1 MARPLWDEPERPFC
15 ARSNVGQA
23 PKKYMSSLTLALLIF
38 GLCYLLIMTERLHK
52 TIVALSGATLMI
64 VLGVVSQE
72 EAFYSH
78 EFGVDYNVVFLLI
91 GMMVIVNIVRET
103 GLFEVLAIW
112 AAQRADA
119 KPFRLLVLL
128 ALLTAGQSAMLD
140 NVTTVLLM
148 APVTLAIA
156 KRLELDPIPFLL
168 TEALASNIGG
178 TATLVGDPPNIMI
191 ASKAELSYLDFLFVM
206 GPIAIVI
213 MVVFVGALWLILG
226 RSMTVDPQLREA
238 VLALSSREA
247 VPDKAFLRRC
257 LFLLVVV
264 NVGFCLHSLVHL
276 EPATIALL
284 GASLF
289 MLIGHARRT
298 PEDAEEMTYL
308 AEVEWQTIFFFIGLF
323 VLVGGLVKVGVIRY
337 LADQLVTVTRGN
349 LTGST
354 MAVLWGS
361 AALSA
366 VVDNIPYVAAM
377 NPLIVDLARSLHPE
391 VTDYVALVHQ
401 PDIIPL
407 WWALALGACLG
418 GNGTIIGASANV
430 VIVNIA
436 RKAGYRIS
444 FWQFMKFGFPVM
456 IGSVALSALYL
467 WLVFLR

>member
-1 MARPLWDEPERPFC
+1 
-15 ARSNVGQA
+15 
-23 PKKYMSSLTLALLIF
+23 MSFLTLALLIF

-52 TIVALSGATLMI
+52 TIVALFGAAVMI
-64 VLGVVSQE
+64 SLGVVSQE

-128 ALLTAGQSAMLD
+128 AVLTAALSAMLD

-148 APVTLAIA
+148 APVTLAIT
-156 KRLELDPIPFLL
+156 KRLELNPIPFLM

-191 ASKAELSYLDFLFVM
+191 ASKAELSYLDFLLM
-206 GPIAIVI
+206 LGPIVLII
-213 MVVFVGALWLILG
+213 MVLFLTVLWVIFG
-226 RSMTVDPQLREA
+226 RTMTVAPHLREA
-238 VLALSSREA
+238 VLLLSSRQA
-247 VPDKAFLRRC
+247 VPDEAFLRRC
-257 LFLLVVV
+257 LILLVIV
-264 NVGFCLHSLVHL
+264 NVAFCFHSLVHL

-289 MLIGHARRT
+289 MVIGHARRNH
-298 PEDAEEMTYL
+298 EDAEELTYL
-308 AEVEWQTIFFFIGLF
+308 AEVEWKTIFFFIGLF
-323 VLVGGLVKVGVIRY
+323 ILVGGLVKVGVIRY
-337 LADQLVTVTRGN
+337 LADQLVSVTRGN
-349 LTGST
+349 LAGTT
-354 MAVLWGS
+354 MTVLWGS
-361 AALSA
+361 AVLSA

-391 VTDYVALVHQ
+391 ITDYATLVHQ
-401 PDIIPL
+401 ADIIPL

-430 VIVNIA
+430 VIVDLA
-436 RKAGYRIS
+436 RKAGYRIT
-444 FWQFMKFGFPVM
+444 FWQFFKYGFPVM
-456 IGSVALSALYL
+456 LGSVALSAMYL
-467 WLVFLR
+467 WVLFLR

>member
-1 MARPLWDEPERPFC
+1 MT
-15 ARSNVGQA
+15 SV
-23 PKKYMSSLTLALLIF
+23 SLALLIF
-38 GLCYLLIMTERLHK
+38 GVCYLVIITERTHK
-52 TIVALSGATLMI
+52 TIVALFGAAVMI
-64 VLGVVSQE
+64 GFGVVSQD

-91 GMMVIVNIVRET
+91 GMMVIINVVRET

-128 ALLTAGQSAMLD
+128 ALLTAGLSALLD

-148 APVTLAIA
+148 APVTLAIT
-156 KRLELDPIPFLL
+156 KRLELNPTMFLV

-191 ASKAELSYLDFLFVM
+191 ASKAGLGYLDFLVVLA
-206 GPIAIVI
+206 PIVLLI
-213 MVVFVGALWLILG
+213 MAVFVAVLWVTFG
-226 RSMTVDPQLREA
+226 RTMTVAPHLRTA

-247 VPDKAFLRRC
+247 VSDRQFLHRC
-257 LFLLVVV
+257 LWLLGIV
-264 NVGFCLHSLVHL
+264 NVGFCIHSLIHL

-284 GASLF
+284 GASMF
-289 MLIGHARRT
+289 MLIGHARRK
-298 PEDAEEMTYL
+298 PEDVGELSFLTD
-308 AEVEWQTIFFFIGLF
+308 VEWKTIFFFIGLF

-337 LADQLVTVTRGN
+337 VADQLVAVTRGN

-361 AALSA
+361 AILSA
-366 VVDNIPYVAAM
+366 TVDNIPYVAAM

-391 VTDYVALVHQ
+391 ISDYASLVHQ

-430 VIVNIA
+430 VIIDIA
-436 RKAGYRIS
+436 RKAGYPIS
-444 FWQFMKFGFPVM
+444 FWQFFRFGFPVM
-456 IGSVALSALYL
+456 LGSVLMSAVYL
-467 WLVFLR
+467 WFLFLR

>member
-1 MARPLWDEPERPFC
+1 
-15 ARSNVGQA
+15 
-23 PKKYMSSLTLALLIF
+23 MSSVSLALLIF
-38 GLCYLLIMTERLHK
+38 GLCYLVIMTERIHK
-52 TIVALSGATLMI
+52 TIVALFGAAVMI
-64 VLGVVSQE
+64 GLGVVSQD

-91 GMMVIVNIVRET
+91 GMMVIINIVRET

-128 ALLTAGQSAMLD
+128 ALLTAGLSAMLD

-148 APVTLAIA
+148 APVTLAIT
-156 KRLELDPIPFLL
+156 KRLELNPVAYLL

-191 ASKAELSYLDFLFVM
+191 ASKAELGYLDFLLVL
-206 GPIAIVI
+206 GPIVVVLMA
-213 MVVFVGALWLILG
+213 VFVAALWVIFG
-226 RSMTVDPQLREA
+226 RTMAVAPHLRSA
-238 VLALSSREA
+238 VLSLSSQEA
-247 VPDKAFLRRC
+247 ITDRAFLHRC
-257 LFLLVVV
+257 LWLLGIV
-264 NVGFCLHSLVHL
+264 NVGFCVHSLIHL

-289 MLIGHARRT
+289 MLIGHARRK
-298 PEDAEEMTYL
+298 PEDAEELSYL
-308 AEVEWQTIFFFIGLF
+308 TDVEWKTIFFFIGLF
-323 VLVGGLVKVGVIRY
+323 ILVGGLVKVGVIRY
-337 LADQLVTVTRGN
+337 LADQLVALTRGN
-349 LTGST
+349 LAGAT

-361 AALSA
+361 AFLSA
-366 VVDNIPYVAAM
+366 AVDNIPYVAAM

-391 VTDYVALVHQ
+391 ISDYATLVHQ

-430 VIVNIA
+430 VIVDIA
-436 RKAGYRIS
+436 RKAGYRIT
-444 FWQFMKFGFPVM
+444 FGQFFKFGFPVM
-456 IGSVALSALYL
+456 VGSIVLSTFYL

>member
-1 MARPLWDEPERPFC
+1 
-15 ARSNVGQA
+15 
-23 PKKYMSSLTLALLIF
+23 MSSISLALLIF
-38 GLCYLLIMTERLHK
+38 GVCYLVIITERIHK
-52 TIVALSGATLMI
+52 TIVALLGAAVMI
-64 VLGVVSQE
+64 GFGVVSQD

-91 GMMVIVNIVRET
+91 GMMVIINIVRET

-112 AAQRADA
+112 AAQRSDA

-128 ALLTAGQSAMLD
+128 ALLTAVLSAMLD

-148 APVTLAIA
+148 APVTLAIT
-156 KRLELDPIPFLL
+156 KRLELNPVIFLV

-191 ASKAELSYLDFLFVM
+191 ASKAELSYLDFLVVL
-206 GPIAIVI
+206 GPIAVMI
-213 MVVFVGALWLILG
+213 MAVFLVVLWLVFG
-226 RSMTVDPQLREA
+226 RTMTVAPHLRTA

-247 VPDKAFLRRC
+247 VLDRPFLHRC
-257 LFLLVVV
+257 LWLLGIV
-264 NVGFCLHSLVHL
+264 NIGFCVHSLIHL

-284 GASLF
+284 GASMF

-298 PEDAEEMTYL
+298 PGNVVELSALTD
-308 AEVEWQTIFFFIGLF
+308 VEWKTIFFFIGLF

-337 LADQLVTVTRGN
+337 LADQLVSVTQGN

-361 AALSA
+361 AILSA
-366 VVDNIPYVAAM
+366 AVDNIPYVAAM

-391 VTDYVALVHQ
+391 ISDYSALVHQ
-401 PDIIPL
+401 PDIMPL

-430 VIVNIA
+430 VIVDIA
-436 RKAGYRIS
+436 RKAGYPIS
-444 FWQFMKFGFPVM
+444 FWQFFKLGFPVM
-456 IGSVALSALYL
+456 LGSVLMSAVYLWFLYL
-467 WLVFLR
+467 R

>member
-1 MARPLWDEPERPFC
+1 
-15 ARSNVGQA
+15 
-23 PKKYMSSLTLALLIF
+23 MSSLMLALLIF
-38 GLCYLLIMTERLHK
+38 GLCYVLIMTERLHK
-52 TIVALSGATLMI
+52 TIVAMFGAAMMI
-64 VLGVVSQE
+64 SLGVLSQE

-128 ALLTAGQSAMLD
+128 AVLTAVLSAMLD

-148 APVTLAIA
+148 APVTLAIT
-156 KRLELDPIPFLL
+156 KRLELNPIIFLI

-191 ASKAELSYLDFLFVM
+191 ASKAELGYLDFLVVM
-206 GPIAIVI
+206 GPIVIVMMI
-213 MVVFVGALWLILG
+213 VFLAVLWVVFG
-226 RSMTVDPQLREA
+226 RTMTVAPHLREA
-238 VLALSSREA
+238 VLALSSQEA
-247 VPDKAFLRRC
+247 VPDEAFLRRC
-257 LFLLVVV
+257 LFLLAVV
-264 NVGFCLHSLVHL
+264 NAGFCLHSLVHL

-289 MLIGHARRT
+289 MVIGHARRK
-298 PEDAEEMTYL
+298 PEDAEELKYL
-308 AEVEWQTIFFFIGLF
+308 ADVEWKTIFFFIGLF
-323 VLVGGLVKVGVIRY
+323 ILVGGLVKVGVIRY
-337 LADQLVTVTRGN
+337 LADQLVAVTRGN
-349 LTGST
+349 LAGST

-361 AALSA
+361 AILSA
-366 VVDNIPYVAAM
+366 AVDNIPYVAAM

-391 VTDYVALVHQ
+391 ITDYVTLVHQ

-407 WWALALGACLG
+407 WWALSLGACLG

-430 VIVNIA
+430 VIVDIA
-436 RKAGYRIS
+436 RKAGYRIT
-444 FWQFMKFGFPVM
+444 FWQFFKFGCPVM
-456 IGSVALSALYL
+456 IGSVALSAIYL

>member
-1 MARPLWDEPERPFC
+1 
-15 ARSNVGQA
+15 
-23 PKKYMSSLTLALLIF
+23 MSSLTLALLIF
-38 GLCYLLIMTERLHK
+38 GLCYVLIVTERLHK
-52 TIVALSGATLMI
+52 TIVALFGAAVMI
-64 VLGVVSQE
+64 GLGVVSQE

-91 GMMVIVNIVRET
+91 GMMVIINIVRET

-128 ALLTAGQSAMLD
+128 AILTAVLSAMLD

-148 APVTLAIA
+148 APVTLAIT
-156 KRLELDPIPFLL
+156 KRLALNPVTFLI

-206 GPIAIVI
+206 GPIAGII
-213 MVVFVGALWLILG
+213 MAVFLTALWLIVG
-226 RSMTVDPQLREA
+226 RTMTVAPHLREA
-238 VLALSSREA
+238 VLALSSRDS
-247 VPDKAFLRRC
+247 VPDEAFLRRC
-257 LFLLVVV
+257 LILLAVV
-264 NVGFCLHSLVHL
+264 NLGFCVHSLVHL

-289 MLIGHARRT
+289 MVIGHARRK
-298 PEDAEEMTYL
+298 PEDAEELTYL
-308 AEVEWQTIFFFIGLF
+308 AEVEWKTIFFFIGLF
-323 VLVGGLVKVGVIRY
+323 ILVGGLVKVGVIRY
-337 LADQLVTVTRGN
+337 LADQLVAVTKGN

-361 AALSA
+361 AMLSA
-366 VVDNIPYVAAM
+366 AVDNIPYVAAM

-391 VTDYVALVHQ
+391 MTDYVALVHQ

-430 VIVNIA
+430 VIVDIA
-436 RKAGYRIS
+436 RKAGYRIT
-444 FWQFMKFGFPVM
+444 FWQFFKFGFPVM
-456 IGSVALSALYL
+456 IGSVALSAIYL

>member
-1 MARPLWDEPERPFC
+1 
-15 ARSNVGQA
+15 
-23 PKKYMSSLTLALLIF
+23 MSSLMLALLIF
-38 GLCYLLIMTERLHK
+38 GLCYVLIMTERLHK
-52 TIVALSGATLMI
+52 TIVALFGAAVMI
-64 VLGVVSQE
+64 GLGVVSQE

-91 GMMVIVNIVRET
+91 GMMVIINIVRET
-103 GLFEVLAIW
+103 GLFEVLAVW

-128 ALLTAGQSAMLD
+128 AILTAVLSAMLD

-148 APVTLAIA
+148 APVTLAIT
-156 KRLELDPIPFLL
+156 KRLELNPVTFLM

-191 ASKAELSYLDFLFVM
+191 ASKAELSYLDFLVVM
-206 GPIAIVI
+206 GPIVIVI
-213 MVVFVGALWLILG
+213 MAVFLTALWFIFG
-226 RSMTVDPQLREA
+226 RTMTVAPHLREA
-238 VLALSSREA
+238 VLALSSRES
-247 VPDKAFLRRC
+247 VPDEAFLRRC
-257 LFLLVVV
+257 LILLAVI
-264 NVGFCLHSLVHL
+264 NVGFCVHSLVHL

-289 MLIGHARRT
+289 MVIGHARRK
-298 PEDAEEMTYL
+298 PEDAEELTYL
-308 AEVEWQTIFFFIGLF
+308 AEVEWKTIFFFIGLF
-323 VLVGGLVKVGVIRY
+323 ILVGGLVKVGVIRY
-337 LADQLVTVTRGN
+337 LADQLVAVTRGN

-361 AALSA
+361 AILSA

-391 VTDYVALVHQ
+391 ITDYVALVHQ
-401 PDIIPL
+401 PDILPL

-430 VIVNIA
+430 VIVDIA
-436 RKAGYRIS
+436 RKAGYRIT
-444 FWQFMKFGFPVM
+444 FWQFLKFGFPVM
-456 IGSVALSALYL
+456 IGSVALSAIYL

>member
-1 MARPLWDEPERPFC
+1 
-15 ARSNVGQA
+15 
-23 PKKYMSSLTLALLIF
+23 MSSLTLAVLIF
-38 GLCYLLIMTERLHK
+38 LVCYALIMTERLHK
-52 TIVALSGATLMI
+52 TIVALFGAALMI
-64 VLGVVSQE
+64 GLGVVSQE

-119 KPFRLLVLL
+119 RPFRLLGLL
-128 ALLTAGQSAMLD
+128 AVLTAVLSAMLD

-148 APVTLAIA
+148 APVTLAIT
-156 KRLELDPIPFLL
+156 KRLELNPVTFLI

-191 ASKAELSYLDFLFVM
+191 ASKAELGYLDFLIVL
-206 GPIAIVI
+206 GPIVAII
-213 MVVFVGALWLILG
+213 MVAFLTALWLIFG
-226 RSMTVDPQLREA
+226 RTMTVAPHLREA
-238 VLALSSREA
+238 VLALSSREF
-247 VPDKAFLRRC
+247 VPDDAFLRRC
-257 LFLLVVV
+257 LFLLAVV
-264 NVGFCLHSLVHL
+264 NVGFCVHSLVHL

-289 MLIGHARRT
+289 MVIGHARRK
-298 PEDAEEMTYL
+298 PEDTEELTYL
-308 AEVEWQTIFFFIGLF
+308 AEVEWKTIFFFIGLF
-323 VLVGGLVKVGVIRY
+323 ILVGGLVKVGVIRY

-361 AALSA
+361 AILSA

-391 VTDYVALVHQ
+391 MTDYVALVHQ

-430 VIVNIA
+430 VIVDIA
-436 RKAGYRIS
+436 RKSGYRIT
-444 FWQFMKFGFPVM
+444 FWQFFKFGFPVM
-456 IGSVALSALYL
+456 IGSVTLSAIYL

>member
-1 MARPLWDEPERPFC
+1 
-15 ARSNVGQA
+15 
-23 PKKYMSSLTLALLIF
+23 MSSVSLALLIF
-38 GLCYLLIMTERLHK
+38 GVCYLVIMTERIHK
-52 TIVALSGATLMI
+52 TIVALFGAAVMI
-64 VLGVVSQE
+64 GLGVVSQD

-91 GMMVIVNIVRET
+91 GMMVIINIVRET

-119 KPFRLLVLL
+119 RPFRLLVLL
-128 ALLTAGQSAMLD
+128 ALLTAGLSAMLD

-148 APVTLAIA
+148 APVTLAIT
-156 KRLELDPIPFLL
+156 KRLELNPVSFLL

-191 ASKAELSYLDFLFVM
+191 ASKAELGYLDFLLVL
-206 GPIAIVI
+206 GPIAVVI
-213 MVVFVGALWLILG
+213 MAVFLGALWVIFG
-226 RSMTVDPQLREA
+226 RTMTVAPHLRTA

-247 VPDKAFLRRC
+247 VADRAFLRRC
-257 LFLLVVV
+257 LWLLGIV
-264 NVGFCLHSLVHL
+264 NGGFCVHSLIHL

-289 MLIGHARRT
+289 MLVGHARRK
-298 PEDAEEMTYL
+298 PEETEDLSYL
-308 AEVEWQTIFFFIGLF
+308 TDVEWKTIFFFIGLF
-323 VLVGGLVKVGVIRY
+323 ILVGGLVKVGVIRY

-349 LTGST
+349 LAGAT

-361 AALSA
+361 AMLSA
-366 VVDNIPYVAAM
+366 AVDNIPYVAAM

-391 VTDYVALVHQ
+391 ISDYATLVHQ

-418 GNGTIIGASANV
+418 GNGTLIGASANV
-430 VIVNIA
+430 VIVDLA
-436 RKAGYRIS
+436 RKAGYRIT
-444 FWQFMKFGFPVM
+444 FWQFFKFGFPVM
-456 IGSVALSALYL
+456 VSSVALSALYL
-467 WLVFLR
+467 WVVFLR

>member
-1 MARPLWDEPERPFC
+1 MT
-15 ARSNVGQA
+15 SV
-23 PKKYMSSLTLALLIF
+23 SLALLIF
-38 GLCYLLIMTERLHK
+38 GVCYLVIITERTHK
-52 TIVALSGATLMI
+52 TIVALFGAAVMI
-64 VLGVVSQE
+64 GSGVVSQD

-91 GMMVIVNIVRET
+91 GMMVIINVVRET

-128 ALLTAGQSAMLD
+128 ALLTAGLSALLD

-148 APVTLAIA
+148 APVTLAIT
-156 KRLELDPIPFLL
+156 KRLELNPTMFLV

-191 ASKAELSYLDFLFVM
+191 ASKAGLGYLDFLVVLA
-206 GPIAIVI
+206 PIVLLI
-213 MVVFVGALWLILG
+213 MAVFVAVLWVTFG
-226 RSMTVDPQLREA
+226 RTMTVAPHLRTA

-247 VPDKAFLRRC
+247 VSDRQFLHRC
-257 LFLLVVV
+257 LWLLGIV
-264 NVGFCLHSLVHL
+264 NVGFCIHSLIHL

-284 GASLF
+284 GASMF
-289 MLIGHARRT
+289 MLIGHARRK
-298 PEDAEEMTYL
+298 PEDVGELSFLTD
-308 AEVEWQTIFFFIGLF
+308 VEWKTIFFFIGLF

-337 LADQLVTVTRGN
+337 VADQLVAVTRGN

-361 AALSA
+361 AILSA
-366 VVDNIPYVAAM
+366 TVDNIPYVAAM

-391 VTDYVALVHQ
+391 ISDYASLVHQ
-401 PDIIPL
+401 PDILPL

-430 VIVNIA
+430 VIIDIA
-436 RKAGYRIS
+436 RKAGYPIS
-444 FWQFMKFGFPVM
+444 FWQFFRFGFPVM
-456 IGSVALSALYL
+456 LGSVLMSAVYL
-467 WLVFLR
+467 WFLFLR